1 MDLYYGREGQ
11 DACSWRRPFIC
22 ALNSQA
28 RHMKLWERS
37 LRSKFAPPLTRALH
51 WQGKSNETMA
61 QYLVR
66 REAQFTRLKEA
77 SPETQL
83 SDNLKC
89 ILLAGLDAKEQQNIL
104 ASANSEYGFKKVSH
118 ALRIQFPNAIQRP
131 VIRKDYLRETQFL
144 RRWQPDWNV
153 RTNEISRRAAGG
165 ILCLRGRWC
174 LRNSGG
180 WRECHCKEDDHQE
193 GQEDPSHK
201 HQGLDWSAS
210 HQWQGTME
218 FYDCPFGKIFMPSDS
233 NGLIFFRG
241 VQTTTPTLD
250 CCR

>member
-1 MDLYYGREGQ
+1 
-11 DACSWRRPFIC
+11 
-22 ALNSQA
+22 
-28 RHMKLWERS
+28 
-37 LRSKFAPPLTRALH
+37 
-51 WQGKSNETMA
+51 MA

-144 RRWQPDWNV
+144 RR
-153 RTNEISRRAAGG
+153 
-165 ILCLRGRWC
+165 
-174 LRNSGG
+174 
-180 WRECHCKEDDHQE
+180 
-193 GQEDPSHK
+193 
-201 HQGLDWSAS
+201 
-210 HQWQGTME
+210 
-218 FYDCPFGKIFMPSDS
+218 
-233 NGLIFFRG
+233 
-241 VQTTTPTLD
+241 
-250 CCR
+250 